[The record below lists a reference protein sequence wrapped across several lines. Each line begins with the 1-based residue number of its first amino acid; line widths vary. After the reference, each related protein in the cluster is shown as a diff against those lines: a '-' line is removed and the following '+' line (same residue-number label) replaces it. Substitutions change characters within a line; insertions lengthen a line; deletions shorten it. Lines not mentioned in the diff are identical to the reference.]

1 MDLKDKIMA
10 LNTIIWRF
18 DGYDDSLQEI
28 LALEAKEIIN
38 VKQHFVLQDTF
49 RKLFKDA
56 EYVSCHL
63 HHRPLEELKVESVDY
78 KLLQKM
84 RKDLIN
90 FLTVSDRSFSDQYS
104 FDSMILSKVNMHAEM
119 HFYSIVISYFANL
132 IRKKEIELVLF
143 DEVPHYPGS
152 YALYLVAKAMNIK
165 TIIFSQ
171 TMFNDKT
178 FCVHNIEDIGD
189 LINKNPDL
197 SEISAKQINKTF
209 KKELYYMGERRD
221 DKFKDYLNLLSCNVV
236 NMRTFKIIFN
246 RFKTFLLSKSRVSNN
261 RSGVDKVRFAND
273 VSLIKDMLRIF
284 QGMRYKKD
292 FYKRAYTAY
301 QALAQKAYDKDVNF
315 VYFSLHYQPE
325 ATTVPMGGEY
335 MDQAK
340 ALEDLASILPDDYYI
355 YVKEHPN
362 SFGGLRSENFYLRL
376 SNIPNLVLLDSS
388 VSNYDLLANAKIIAT
403 ITGTVGFE
411 AISGGKPVITFGYS
425 WYNNLPGVYRFCA
438 TLDISEV
445 INCKID
451 HNELEEEFAKVS
463 AKLGDFAP
471 FWGLFKEHY
480 PKDIDRKQNTKKF
493 VAAIEKMLI

>member
-1 MDLKDKIMA
+1 
-10 LNTIIWRF
+10 
-18 DGYDDSLQEI
+18 
-28 LALEAKEIIN
+28 
-38 VKQHFVLQDTF
+38 
-49 RKLFKDA
+49 
-56 EYVSCHL
+56 
-63 HHRPLEELKVESVDY
+63 
-78 KLLQKM
+78 
-84 RKDLIN
+84 
-90 FLTVSDRSFSDQYS
+90 
-104 FDSMILSKVNMHAEM
+104 
-119 HFYSIVISYFANL
+119 
-132 IRKKEIELVLF
+132 
-143 DEVPHYPGS
+143 
-152 YALYLVAKAMNIK
+152 
-165 TIIFSQ
+165 
-171 TMFNDKT
+171 
-178 FCVHNIEDIGD
+178 
-189 LINKNPDL
+189 
-197 SEISAKQINKTF
+197 
-209 KKELYYMGERRD
+209 
-221 DKFKDYLNLLSCNVV
+221 
-236 NMRTFKIIFN
+236 
-246 RFKTFLLSKSRVSNN
+246 
-261 RSGVDKVRFAND
+261 
-273 VSLIKDMLRIF
+273 
-284 QGMRYKKD
+284 
-292 FYKRAYTAY
+292 
-301 QALAQKAYDKDVNF
+301 
-315 VYFSLHYQPE
+315 
-325 ATTVPMGGEY
+325 